1 MINNT
6 LKKSRKKIT
15 DKDKDLMSRLKKEY
29 LSKNKVKYFIGDTQV
44 SKAKYD
50 KHHVR

>member
-6 LKKSRKKIT
+6 LKKQKKKIT
-15 DKDKDLMSRLKKEY
+15 EKDKDLMNKLKEEY
-29 LSKNKVKYFIGDTQV
+29 LAKNKVKYFIGDIQV
-44 SKAKYD
+44 SKKKYD

>member
-1 MINNT
+1 MVNNT
-6 LKKSRKKIT
+6 LKKNRKKLT
-15 DKDKDLMSRLKKEY
+15 DKDKYIMKKLKEEY

-44 SKAKYD
+44 SKEKYD